1 MRKLY
6 PPPEDAPEVDAVTA
20 YLDVDRPAPRGRPW
34 VAVNMVASLD
44 GATAVEGRSG
54 GLGGPADRGLFQTLR
69 AAADVVMVGSG
80 TFNVEGYG
88 PPRLSAELQALRR
101 ERGLPPQPRVA
112 VVTGSLRLDL
122 AAPFFTASPNVP
134 MVLTV
139 GSADPERRAAA
150 VEVAEVCVC
159 GPGPAVDVAAAL
171 EVLAGLGAGFVMCEG
186 GPSLNAAL
194 VEADLVD
201 EICLTVAPVVAG
213 GHTKTIFD
221 TAALAGP
228 RRFRLGH
235 VLEADAGYIFLR
247 CVRDR

>member
-6 PPPEDAPEVDAVTA
+6 PQPDDAPQADAVGA
-20 YLDVDRPAPRGRPW
+20 YLDLDRLAPPGRPW

-54 GLGGPADRGLFQTLR
+54 GLGGPADRRLFQTLR

-80 TFNVEGYG
+80 TFNAEGYG
-88 PPRLSAELQALRR
+88 PPRLATELQTLRR
-101 ERGLPPQPRVA
+101 ERALPPQPRIA

-122 AAPFFTASPNVP
+122 TAPFFTESPNVP

-150 VEVAEVCVC
+150 AEVAEVVVC
-159 GPGPAVDVAAAL
+159 GPGPAVDVTAAL
-171 EVLAGLGAGFVMCEG
+171 VALAGSDAGFVMCEG

-194 VEADLVD
+194 VGADLVD
-201 EICLTVAPVVAG
+201 EICLTVAPLVTG

-221 TAALAGP
+221 TATLADP

-235 VLEADAGYIFLR
+235 VLEADAGYLFLR
-247 CVRDR
+247 YVRDR